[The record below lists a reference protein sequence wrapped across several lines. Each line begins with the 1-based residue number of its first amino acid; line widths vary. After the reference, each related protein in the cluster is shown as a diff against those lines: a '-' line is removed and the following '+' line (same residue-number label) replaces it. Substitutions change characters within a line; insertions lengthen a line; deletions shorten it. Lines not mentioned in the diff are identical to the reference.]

1 MLKRSR
7 KDGKNPQKN
16 YIKKILMNWTTMMVW
31 FVSQSQT
38 LWSVKSSGP

>member
-7 KDGKNPQKN
+7 KDGKNTQKN
-16 YIKKILMNWTTMMVW
+16 YIKKILMNWITMMVW
-31 FVSQSQT
+31 LVSQSQI